1 MSSVC
6 DAEHLSIMSLVL
18 IVGMCHG
25 GWTSEKFTD
34 FVSIGFS
41 DDRAILRGWWPKSRD
56 QDVSRH
62 DSR

>member
-25 GWTSEKFTD
+25 GWSSEK
-34 FVSIGFS
+34 V
-41 DDRAILRGWWPKSRD
+41 
-56 QDVSRH
+56 H
-62 DSR
+62 